1 MCDIA
6 EVIILLYSTLETPIK
21 DLTIDRPTPTT
32 ISKPYLTRQWMLPF
46 SMAGHSDSLGK
57 ELSIPKKMMMKKKNK
72 TLKFGTLA
80 LEWKP

>member
-1 MCDIA
+1 
-6 EVIILLYSTLETPIK
+6 
-21 DLTIDRPTPTT
+21 
-32 ISKPYLTRQWMLPF
+32 MLPF